1 MLDGGDFAAIGSFL
15 SCPLMAHFFFERR
28 QHMETGVR
36 LRHYRMR
43 TINFIFRKVPTVRVR
58 NLLALA
64 FTIFLASQTPAQVT
78 HGQKPKLPTPFASKS
93 AGNGPERAKP
103 PAGFL
108 PTVPEGFRV
117 NVFATNFKH
126 PRWLTVAPNGD
137 IFLAD
142 NGAGEIIVMRDPE
155 HTGGA
160 QVREVFVSGQRRP
173 FGIAFHEDY
182 VYVGNTNEVVRFRY
196 DPKTSKRLG
205 EAEHL
210 MDLPTGGHDTR
221 SLTFSADGKHL
232 FVAVGSESNINT
244 GEDPRRAAVTVCD
257 PDGKNARRFAT
268 GLRNPVGLGLEPVT
282 GEVWTT
288 VNERDEL
295 GDDLPPD
302 YFTSLK
308 DGGFYGWPYSYI
320 GDNVDPRV
328 KPQKPD
334 LVARAIIPDVLLGAH
349 VAPLQF
355 AFYTAKQFPESYWGG
370 AFVAEHGSWNRAA
383 RSGYQV
389 AFVAFKDGK
398 PSADPVPFMTG
409 LVPDPGGPDVL
420 GRPVGVTVAPDG
432 SLLVSDDG
440 ANVIYRI
447 SAAK

>member
-1 MLDGGDFAAIGSFL
+1 
-15 SCPLMAHFFFERR
+15 
-28 QHMETGVR
+28 
-36 LRHYRMR
+36 MR
-43 TINFIFRKVPTVRVR
+43 AR
-58 NLLALA
+58 NILALA
-64 FTIFLASQTPAQVT
+64 FTLFLPTLAPAQVT
-78 HGQKPKLPTPFASKS
+78 HGQKPNLPPPFATNS
-93 AGNGPERAKP
+93 AGNGPDVMKP
-103 PAGFL
+103 PQGFL
-108 PTVPEGFRV
+108 PTVPAGFRL
-117 NVFATNFKH
+117 NVFATNFRQ
-126 PRWLTVAPNGD
+126 PRLLTAAPNGD

-142 NGAGEIIVMRDPE
+142 TGAGEIIVLRDPQ

-160 QVREVFVSGQRRP
+160 QEREVFVSGMRRP
-173 FGIAFHEDY
+173 FGIAFREDY
-182 VYVGNTNEVVRFRY
+182 VYIGNSNELVRFRY

-205 EAEHL
+205 EKKEHL
-210 MDLPTGGHDTR
+210 LDLPPGGHDTR
-221 SLTFSADGKHL
+221 SLVFSADGKHL
-232 FVAVGSESNINT
+232 FIGVGSNSNIAT

-257 PDGKNARRFAT
+257 PDGKDARLYAT
-268 GLRNPVGLGLEPVT
+268 GLRNPVGLALEPTT
-282 GEVWTT
+282 GELWTT

-328 KPQKPD
+328 KPQKPE

-355 AFYTAKQFPESYWGG
+355 AFYTGKQFPQSYRGG
-370 AFVAEHGSWNRAA
+370 AFVAEHGSWNRATRA
-383 RSGYQV
+383 GYQI

-409 LVPDPGGPDVL
+409 LVPDPAKSGVY
-420 GRPVGVTVAPDG
+420 GRPVGVAVAADG
-432 SLLVSDDG
+432 SLLVADDG
-440 ANVIYRI
+440 ADVVYRI

>member
-1 MLDGGDFAAIGSFL
+1 MHARS
-15 SCPLMAHFFFERR
+15 
-28 QHMETGVR
+28 
-36 LRHYRMR
+36 
-43 TINFIFRKVPTVRVR
+43 IF
-58 NLLALA
+58 ALA
-64 FTIFLASQTPAQVT
+64 FTLSLPSLVPAQVT
-78 HGQKPKLPTPFASKS
+78 HGQKPKLPAPFATNS
-93 AGNGPERAKP
+93 AGNGPDKAKP

-108 PTVPEGFRV
+108 PTVPPGFRLT
-117 NVFATNFKH
+117 VFAANFKR

-142 NGAGEIIVMRDPE
+142 TGAGEIVVLRDPQ

-160 QVREVFVSGQRRP
+160 QEREVFADGMKRP
-173 FGIAFHEDY
+173 FGIAFREDY
-182 VYVGNTNEVVRFRY
+182 VYVGNMNEVVRFRY

-205 EAEHL
+205 EKEHL
-210 MDLPTGGHDTR
+210 LDLPSGGHDTR
-221 SLTFSADGKHL
+221 SLAFSADGKHL
-232 FVAVGSESNINT
+232 FIGVGSASNIDT
-244 GEDPRRAAVTVCD
+244 GEDPRRAAVTICD
-257 PDGKNARRFAT
+257 PDGKNARLYAA
-268 GLRNPVGLGLEPVT
+268 GLRNPVGLALEPVT

-320 GDNVDPRV
+320 GGNVDPRV
-328 KPQKPD
+328 KPQQPD
-334 LVARAIIPDVLLGAH
+334 LVARAIVPDVLLGAH

-355 AFYTAKQFPESYWGG
+355 AFYTGKQFPESYRGG
-370 AFVAEHGSWNRAA
+370 AFVAEHGSWNRAT
-383 RSGYQV
+383 RSGYQI
-389 AFVAFKDGK
+389 AFVAFKNGK

-409 LVPDPGGPDVL
+409 LVPDPTGTDVS

-440 ANVIYRI
+440 AGVVYRI
-447 SAAK
+447 SVAK

>member
-1 MLDGGDFAAIGSFL
+1 MSA
-15 SCPLMAHFFFERR
+15 
-28 QHMETGVR
+28 
-36 LRHYRMR
+36 
-43 TINFIFRKVPTVRVR
+43 R
-58 NLLALA
+58 NILALI
-64 FTIFLASQTPAQVT
+64 FTLCLSSIAPAQVT
-78 HGQKPKLPTPFASKS
+78 RGQKPKLPPPFATNS
-93 AGNGPERAKP
+93 AGNGPDRAKP

-108 PTVPEGFRV
+108 PTVPAGFRL
-117 NVFATNFKH
+117 NVFAADFKQ

-137 IFLAD
+137 IFLAET
-142 NGAGEIIVMRDPE
+142 GAGEIIVLRDPQ

-160 QVREVFVSGQRRP
+160 QEREVFASGNRRP
-173 FGIAFHEDY
+173 FGIAFREDY
-182 VYVGNTNEVVRFRY
+182 VYVGNTNELVRYRY

-205 EAEHL
+205 EKEHL
-210 MDLPTGGHDTR
+210 LDLPTGGHNTR
-221 SLTFSADGKHL
+221 SLAFSADGKHL
-232 FVAVGSESNINT
+232 FIGVGSDSNIDT
-244 GEDPRRAAVTVCD
+244 GEDPRRAAVTICD
-257 PDGKNARRFAT
+257 PDGKNARLYAT
-268 GLRNPVGLGLEPVT
+268 GLRNPVGLALNPAT

-328 KPQKPD
+328 KPQKPE

-355 AFYTAKQFPESYWGG
+355 AFYTGKQFPESYRGG
-370 AFVAEHGSWNRAA
+370 AFVAEHGSWNRAT
-383 RSGYQV
+383 RSGYQI

-398 PSADPVPFMTG
+398 PSADAVPFMTG
-409 LVPDPGGPDVL
+409 LVPDPGKSDVN
-420 GRPVGVTVAPDG
+420 GRPVGVAVAPDG

-440 ANVIYRI
+440 AGVVYRI
-447 SAAK
+447 SVAK

>member
-1 MLDGGDFAAIGSFL
+1 MMPSRTKVVGSLAA
-15 SCPLMAHFFFERR
+15 
-28 QHMETGVR
+28 
-36 LRHYRMR
+36 
-43 TINFIFRKVPTVRVR
+43 
-58 NLLALA
+58 LLCG
-64 FTIFLASQTPAQVT
+64 PAMISAQLT
-78 HGQKPKLPTPFASKS
+78 HGKKPILPSPYATKS
-93 AGNGPERAKP
+93 AANAPSKARP

-108 PTVPEGFRV
+108 PTVPAGFKI
-117 NVFATNFKH
+117 NVFASGFKR
-126 PRWLTVAPNGD
+126 PRWLIVAPNHD

-142 NGAGEIIVMRDPE
+142 MGAGEIVVLKDPQN
-155 HTGGA
+155 TGGA
-160 QVREVFVSGQRRP
+160 QSRENFVTGLSRP
-173 FGIAFHEDY
+173 FGIAFHDDY
-182 VYVGNTNEVVRFRY
+182 VYVGQMRELVRYKY

-210 MDLPTGGHDTR
+210 MSLPGGGHDTR
-221 SLTFSADGKHL
+221 SVVFSKDGKHL
-232 FVAVGSESNINT
+232 FVGVGSASNIST
-244 GEDPRRAAVTVCD
+244 GEEPIRAAVTICD
-257 PDGKNARRFAT
+257 PDGKNPRQFAT
-268 GLRNPVGLGLEPVT
+268 GLRNPVGLALEPVT
-282 GEVWTT
+282 GEVWTS

-320 GDNVDPRV
+320 GGNVDSRV
-328 KPQKPD
+328 KQEHPE

-355 AFYTAKQFPESYWGG
+355 SFYTGKQFPESYWGG
-370 AFVAEHGSWNRAA
+370 AFVAEHGSWNRAT

-398 PSADPVPFMTG
+398 PSADPVPFLTG

-420 GRPVGVTVAPDG
+420 GRPVGVAVAPDG

-440 ANVIYRI
+440 AAVIYRV
-447 SAAK
+447 SAAR